1 MLLTRVAVPL
11 LACFI
16 SACASPSSGLQPF
29 ESGTSR
35 VGLAANITSV
45 DAEADSGGTSELN
58 SFEANLNW
66 GRFVAPKVELG
77 FTTGISSTEQD
88 GDESDLALLGGY
100 GRFYFN
106 SDATVRPYVGLDLG
120 GLAGSTDTLDVSG
133 NFFNVNAGLL
143 TFFNS
148 NVALDTRITRGW
160 TSQDFDDGVATDTV
174 TTDAVA
180 VVVGLS
186 FFY

>member
-1 MLLTRVAVPL
+1 MSLPRIAVPL
-11 LACFI
+11 FALFI
-16 SACASPSSGLQPF
+16 AACASPSSGLQPF

-58 SFEANLNW
+58 TFDASLNW

-77 FTTGISSTEQD
+77 FTTGISSAEQD
-88 GDESDLALLGGY
+88 GAESDLATLGGY

-106 SDATVRPYVGLDLG
+106 SDAAVRPYVGLDLG
-120 GLAGSTDTLDVSG
+120 GLAGSSDAFDVSG
-133 NFFNVNAGLL
+133 SFFNVNAGFM

-160 TSQDFDDGVATDTV
+160 TSQDFDDGVVTDTV